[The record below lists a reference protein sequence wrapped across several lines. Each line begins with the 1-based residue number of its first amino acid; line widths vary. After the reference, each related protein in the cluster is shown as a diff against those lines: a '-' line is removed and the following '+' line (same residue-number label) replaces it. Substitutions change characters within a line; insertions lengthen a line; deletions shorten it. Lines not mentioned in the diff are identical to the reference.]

1 MPDSNNQDKK
11 TFTGDLGDYQIIET
25 DDGSIT
31 LHSEAFNEACHS
43 VSGAVEETL
52 YNYVEGCE
60 IAEKLQLADLELLEV
75 GFGLGT
81 GYKTTVE
88 YLSQQNIPHKL
99 TFISTELDAKLVEFA
114 QEKNPLSTDLPYPD
128 FSTLEFKTTPVK
140 HFTSEKNGHK
150 LIILI
155 GNARET
161 IPEAFSAKLFSSLGA
176 IYQDPFSP
184 KRNPIL
190 WTTEW
195 FQDLAKCSN
204 STVVMS
210 TYSSSNS
217 IRKAMIAAG
226 WTVRNRKGFGTK
238 RTATQAFL
246 QGESDEDVLLQ
257 LERSPVKALSDDD
270 FKDSKNA

>member
-1 MPDSNNQDKK
+1 MSDCNDQENK
-11 TFTGDLGDYQIIET
+11 TFKGDLGDYHIIET
-25 DDGSIT
+25 EDGSIT

-60 IAEKLQLADLELLEV
+60 IAEKLQQADLQLLEV

-88 YLSQQNIPHKL
+88 YLSQQNIPHQL

-114 QEKNPLSTDLPYPD
+114 QVNNPLSTDLPYPE
-128 FSTLEFKTTPVK
+128 FSTLELKTKPIK
-140 HFTSEKNGHK
+140 HFSAEKNGHK

-161 IPEAFSAKLFSSLGA
+161 VPKAFGEKLFTSLGA

-184 KRNPIL
+184 KRNPVL

-204 STVVMS
+204 NTVVMS

-217 IRKAMIAAG
+217 IRKSMIAAG
-226 WTVRNRKGFGTK
+226 WKVQNRKGFGTK
-238 RTATQAFL
+238 RTATRAFL
-246 QGESDEDVLLQ
+246 QGESQEDVVLQ
-257 LERSPVKALSDDD
+257 LERSLVKALSDED